1 MNPFSAIAAL
11 SPGPEAVGA
20 ACSWEFPVVTDWPAC
35 IERIARARD
44 REAFKALFAHFAPR
58 LKGYFMRIGVSAG
71 AAEDL
76 AQDTMLAVWSKAGY
90 FDPVKASVSTWIFTI
105 ARNLRIDAHRRARDP
120 RRLVEAVDGVPE
132 PMPSD
137 HVLCAERERRVR
149 EALARLPSDQAM
161 VIRLSFFEDRP
172 QSEIAALLE
181 IPLGTV
187 KSRVR
192 LAMSRL
198 RALVED
204 LQ

>member
-1 MNPFSAIAAL
+1 MTDWSESIVAIAR
-11 SPGPEAVGA
+11 
-20 ACSWEFPVVTDWPAC
+20 T
-35 IERIARARD
+35 RD
-44 REAFKALFAHFAPR
+44 RNQFALLFSFYAPR
-58 LKGYFMRIGVSAG
+58 LKGFFARLGVPAA

-76 AQDTMLAVWSKAGY
+76 AQDVMLTVWNKADRY
-90 FDPVKASVSTWIFTI
+90 DPARAAASTWIFTI
-105 ARNLRIDAHRRARDP
+105 ARNLRIDMLRRQRDAS
-120 RRLVEAVDGVPE
+120 LLSDGTNVEAE

-137 HVLCAERERRVR
+137 HVLSAEREVRVQA
-149 EALARLPSDQAM
+149 ALRNLPAEQAK

-172 QSEIAALLE
+172 QSEIAEMLE